1 MFKDR
6 FDAGEKLA
14 QALLE
19 YKGRKDTIIL
29 AIPRG
34 ALQIGKILH
43 ERLGLPLDIIITKKI
58 PHPMNDEFAIG
69 AIGSDGKYFLNN
81 PPSIEVPMAY
91 VERKI
96 REISDSIAER
106 YRRYGSSIPNLAGK
120 TVIIVDDG
128 VATGSTMKIAVR
140 IVKRQKAG
148 KVVVAVPVGA
158 PGSIAMLKK
167 EADEMVCLET
177 PWPFFAIGQFY
188 ESFPQ
193 VEDEEAIA
201 ILSAARTAKARKR
214 A

>member
-14 QALLE
+14 QALGG

-69 AIGSDGKYFLNN
+69 ALGPDGKYFLNN

-96 REISDSIAER
+96 GEIGESIDER
-106 YRRYGSSIPNLAGK
+106 YKRYGSSSQDLAGK

-140 IVKRQKAG
+140 LVKQQKPA

-158 PGSIAMLKK
+158 
-167 EADEMVCLET
+167 EN
-177 PWPFFAIGQFY
+177 
-188 ESFPQ
+188 
-193 VEDEEAIA
+193 
-201 ILSAARTAKARKR
+201 R
-214 A
+214 